1 MPPPPGVRIAFL
13 KAPPFQLTTSGSG
26 RRLAAAVLA
35 LLCLWPAD
43 AADPARQADH
53 WAFQPLKMTAPPAV
67 HNSRWLR
74 SPIDRFILARLEHE
88 HLAPSPEADRPTL
101 LRRLSLD
108 LTGLP
113 PTTAETD
120 AFLTD
125 PSPGAYERL
134 VDRLLA
140 SPHFGERW
148 GRHWLDLARYADS
161 SGYQVDRERPWAWVY
176 RDWVIGSFNRDQSF
190 DQFTVEQLAGDL
202 LPTPTPDQLVATG
215 FHRMTL
221 SNHEDGI
228 DPAEFVAKSKV
239 DRVATTGLVWLG
251 LTLGC
256 AECHSHKYDPI
267 SQREFYQTYAFFNA
281 TEERDLPLPDGRTA
295 YTLARL
301 TNAPKT
307 FVHVRGDYQRH
318 GDEVQPAFLQA
329 VSTRVRP
336 PEPEAA
342 SPTRL
347 DLARWLVAPENPLTA
362 RVAVNHLWLHLFGR
376 GLVATTEDF
385 GLRGEPPT
393 HPELLDW
400 LAREFQRS
408 GWSRKQL
415 IRLIVTSAAYRQAS
429 HVRPELLAR
438 DPENR
443 LLARQG
449 RFRLESEV
457 LRDEA
462 LNVSGLLNPRVG
474 GKSFRPHLPDDVKW
488 LSTAGAWSW
497 TDDTGPDL
505 QRRSLYIYAQ
515 RTVAHPLLPT
525 FDQADSTQTCTRRER
540 SDNPLQALTLLNN
553 ETFTA
558 CARALATRIAA
569 EPPADR
575 IRFAFRTALGREP
588 EPQEQKRLNE
598 LTAKIHAIAPTNE
611 LTILAQTLL
620 NLDEFLTRE

>member
-1 MPPPPGVRIAFL
+1 V
-13 KAPPFQLTTSGSG
+13 
-26 RRLAAAVLA
+26 
-35 LLCLWPAD
+35 
-43 AADPARQADH
+43 
-53 WAFQPLKMTAPPAV
+53 
-67 HNSRWLR
+67 R
-74 SPIDRFILARLEHE
+74 SPIDRFVLARLERE
-88 HLAPSPEADRPTL
+88 HLPPSPEADRPTL
-101 LRRLSLD
+101 IRRLSLD
-108 LTGLP
+108 LIGLP
-113 PTTAETD
+113 PTPAETD
-120 AFLTD
+120 AFLADHTE
-125 PSPGAYERL
+125 GAYERL

-176 RDWVIGSFNRDQSF
+176 RDWVIDSFNRDQPF
-190 DQFTVEQLAGDL
+190 DQFTIEQLAGDL
-202 LPTPTPDQLVATG
+202 LPNPTPDQLIATG

-267 SQREFYQTYAFFNA
+267 SQREFYQVYAFFNA
-281 TEERDLPLPDGRTA
+281 AEERDLTLPDGRTA

-307 FVHVRGDYQRH
+307 FIHVRGDYQRH

-329 VSTRVRP
+329 VRSATP
-336 PEPEAA
+336 TPAAEAQN
-342 SPTRL
+342 PTRL

-376 GLVATTEDF
+376 GLVGTTEDF
-385 GLRGEPPT
+385 GVRGESPS

-400 LAREFQRS
+400 LAGEFQRS

-415 IRLIVTSAAYRQAS
+415 IRLIVTSATYRQS
-429 HVRPELLAR
+429 SQVRPELVAR

-449 RFRLESEV
+449 RFRLEGEV
-457 LRDEA
+457 LRDAA
-462 LNVSGLLNPRVG
+462 LSVSGLLNPKIG
-474 GKSFRPHLPDDVKW
+474 GRSFRPHLPDDVKW

-525 FDQADSTQTCTRRER
+525 FDQADTSQSCTRRER

-553 ETFTA
+553 ETFVG
-558 CARALATRIAA
+558 CARAFATRIAA
-569 EPPADR
+569 EPPANQVAY
-575 IRFAFRTALGREP
+575 AFRTSLGREP
-588 EPQEQKRLNE
+588 GRQELARLTE
-598 LTAKIHAIAPTNE
+598 LDAKVRAVAPADE
-611 LTILAQTLL
+611 ALVLAQTCL

>member
-1 MPPPPGVRIAFL
+1 M
-13 KAPPFQLTTSGSG
+13 
-26 RRLAAAVLA
+26 
-35 LLCLWPAD
+35 
-43 AADPARQADH
+43 H
-53 WAFQPLKMTAPPAV
+53 
-67 HNSRWLR
+67 
-74 SPIDRFILARLEHE
+74 SPIDRFILARLERE
-88 HLAPSPEADRPTL
+88 HLPPSPEADRPTL
-101 LRRLSLD
+101 IRRLSLD

-113 PTTAETD
+113 PTPAETD
-120 AFLTD
+120 AFLAD
-125 PSPGAYERL
+125 PASGAYERL

-176 RDWVIGSFNRDQSF
+176 RDWVIDSFNRDQPF
-190 DQFTVEQLAGDL
+190 DQFTIEQLAGDL
-202 LPTPTPDQLVATG
+202 LPNPTPEQLIATG

-228 DPAEFVAKSKV
+228 DPAEFVAKAKV

-281 TEERDLPLPDGRTA
+281 TEELDVPLPDGRTA
-295 YTLARL
+295 YTLVRL

-329 VSTRVRP
+329 VSTRGHQQP
-336 PEPEAA
+336 QAEMT

-362 RVAVNHLWLHLFGR
+362 RVAVNHIWLHLFGR

-385 GLRGEPPT
+385 GVRGEAPT

-415 IRLIVTSAAYRQAS
+415 IRLIVTSSAYRQSS
-429 HVRPELLAR
+429 HVRSELLAR
-438 DPENR
+438 DPDNR

-449 RFRLESEV
+449 RFRLESEI

-462 LNVSGLLNPRVG
+462 LSVSGLLNPRIG
-474 GKSFRPHLPDDVKW
+474 GKSFRPHLPEDVKW

-525 FDQADSTQTCTRRER
+525 FDQADSSQACTRRER

-569 EPPADR
+569 EPPADQ
-575 IRFAFRTALGREP
+575 IRFAFRTCLGREP
-588 EPQEQKRLNE
+588 GREELKRLNE
-598 LTAKIHAIAPTNE
+598 LTAKTRAVAPTNE
-611 LTILAQTLL
+611 FPILAQTLL

>member
-1 MPPPPGVRIAFL
+1 M
-13 KAPPFQLTTSGSG
+13 
-26 RRLAAAVLA
+26 
-35 LLCLWPAD
+35 LCLWPVSAGE
-43 AADPARQADH
+43 PVRKADH
-53 WAFQPLKMTAPPAV
+53 WAFQPLKKAPLPAV
-67 HNSRWLR
+67 HDSRWMR
-74 SPIDRFILARLEHE
+74 SPIDRFILARLERE
-88 HLAPSPEADRPTL
+88 HLPPSPEADRPTL
-101 LRRLSLD
+101 IRRLSLD

-113 PTTAETD
+113 PTTSETD
-120 AFLTD
+120 AFRAD
-125 PSPGAYERL
+125 PAPGAYERL

-176 RDWVIGSFNRDQSF
+176 RDWVIDSFNRDQPF
-190 DQFTVEQLAGDL
+190 DQFTIEQLAGDL
-202 LPTPTPDQLVATG
+202 LPSPTPDQLIATG
-215 FHRMTL
+215 FHRLTL

-228 DPAEFVAKSKV
+228 DPAEFVAKAKV

-318 GDEVQPAFLQA
+318 GDEVQPAFLQV

-336 PEPEAA
+336 PEPEVT

-385 GLRGEPPT
+385 GVRGEPPT
-393 HPELLDW
+393 HPKLLDW
-400 LAREFQRS
+400 LAGEFQRS

-415 IRLIVTSAAYRQAS
+415 IRLIVTSSAYRQSS

-438 DPENR
+438 DPDNR

-462 LNVSGLLNPRVG
+462 LTVSGLLNPRIG

-525 FDQADSTQTCTRRER
+525 FDQADSSQTCTRRER

-569 EPPADR
+569 EPADQ
-575 IRFAFRTALGREP
+575 IRYALRTCLGREP
-588 EPQEQKRLNE
+588 EREELKRLNE
-598 LTAKIHAIAPTNE
+598 LTAKTRAVAPTNE
-611 LTILAQTLL
+611 FPILAQTLL